1 VKYLT
6 ASSCVVASG
15 NPLAVEA
22 ARAIL
27 KRHGSAIDAAIA
39 ADIVM
44 GVVEPM
50 ATSIGGDL
58 LAMVV
63 DPSGKAVSYNGTGRA
78 PLAFADSLLDSFKNH
93 QIPERHGL
101 SITTPGVVMGWWDLH
116 QRYGS
121 IPWSDLFTS
130 GIDIARHGFRVAA
143 VAAREWKIFDPVL
156 HKDPI
161 SSALFRAGNPP
172 AVGELFRNP
181 DLALVLE
188 KIQQNGPQGFYQ
200 DFPARA
206 CVQASRR
213 HGGVLHEVDFE
224 QHHGNFCEPVSQYF
238 KGITVHECPP
248 NTHGVAVLQALG
260 EMADL
265 SLCDMSEA
273 SVALRSVQAM
283 ERGMDHAKKVV
294 SDPAGNT
301 VCTVVVDD
309 NGLAVTLMSSVF
321 KRFGSGISAEG
332 CGFVL
337 QNRGFGFAGPGH
349 INCPAP
355 GKRPFHTVVP
365 AAATRDDQF
374 FASFGV
380 VGGAMQPQ
388 GQLQLLLKVVGAGQ
402 SIEDAIKA
410 PRWRLESANILAL
423 EDGMPDD
430 IVSALRAAGYQAPT
444 FGELGGRS
452 DFGGAQWIMRL
463 SDGLYAGASDPRKD
477 GAVWGE

>member
-1 VKYLT
+1 M
-6 ASSCVVASG
+6 VASG
-15 NPLAVEA
+15 NPLAIDA

-27 KRHGSAIDAAIA
+27 KQGGSAIDAAIA
-39 ADIVM
+39 ADVMM

-63 DPSGKAVSYNGTGRA
+63 EPTGKALAYNGTGRA
-78 PLAFADSLLDSFKNH
+78 PIAFTDTLLNQFKNH

-116 QRYGS
+116 QRYGKM
-121 IPWSDLFTS
+121 PWSNLFTS
-130 GIDIARHGFRVAA
+130 GIDIARDGFRIAA
-143 VAAREWKIFDPVL
+143 IAAREWKIFDSVL
-156 HKDPI
+156 HYDPT
-161 SSALFRAGNPP
+161 SSALFRAGDPP
-172 AVGELFRNP
+172 KAGELFRNP
-181 DLALVLE
+181 DLARVLE
-188 KIQQNGPQGFYQ
+188 NIQQRGPQGFYQ

-206 CVQASRR
+206 CAQASQR
-213 HGGVLHEVDFE
+213 HGGVLHEDDFDNH
-224 QHHGNFCEPVSQYF
+224 QGNFCEPISQKF
-238 KGITVHECPP
+238 KDVTVYECPP

-260 EMADL
+260 DMADL
-265 SLCDMSEA
+265 SFDEMDEA
-273 SVALRSVQAM
+273 IVVLRSVQAM
-283 ERGMDHAKKVV
+283 GRGMEHAKKIVA
-294 SDPAGNT
+294 DPAGNT
-301 VCTVVVDD
+301 VCTVVVDAH
-309 NGLAVTLMSSVF
+309 GLAVTLMSSVF

-349 INCPAP
+349 INSPAP

-365 AAATRDDQF
+365 AAATRDGQF

-388 GQLQLLLKVVGAGQ
+388 GQLQLLLKVVGAGHT
-402 SIEDAIKA
+402 IETAIKA
-410 PRWRLESANILAL
+410 PRWRLESAHTLAI
-423 EDGMPDD
+423 EDGMPGD
-430 IVSALRAAGYQAPT
+430 VVAALRSAGYKAPT

-463 SDGLYAGASDPRKD
+463 PDGSYAGASDPRKD